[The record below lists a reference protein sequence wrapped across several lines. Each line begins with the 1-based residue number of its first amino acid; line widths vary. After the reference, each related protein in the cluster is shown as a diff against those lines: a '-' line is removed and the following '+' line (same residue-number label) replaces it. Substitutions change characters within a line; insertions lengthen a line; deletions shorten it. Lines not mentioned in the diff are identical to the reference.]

1 MVDDT
6 TKACTNCGEVKPA
19 TLEFFY
25 KKSGNKTY
33 GLTSTCR
40 PCASIF
46 SREASLRYSQGN
58 REKINKKA
66 KDKRALNPEQYAKYD
81 RKKYQ
86 KLRALDPDR
95 LREVN
100 RQMSNKRRALKL
112 NNGHSPYSEAEVLA
126 AYGTACHICGVP
138 VDLEA
143 PRKNGVEGWSNG
155 LHIDHLQPISKGGP
169 DTLENVR
176 PTHGRCNARK
186 SSKIL
191 S

>member
-1 MVDDT
+1 MSDT
-6 TKACTNCGEVKPA
+6 TKACTNCGEIKPA
-19 TLEFFY
+19 TTEFFY

-46 SREASLRYSQGN
+46 SKKASLRYSQSN
-58 REKINKKA
+58 REKINKRRKEQ
-66 KDKRALNPEQYAKYD
+66 RALNPEQYAKYD

-86 KLRALDPDR
+86 KRRALNPDR

-100 RQMSNKRRALKL
+100 RQISNKRRALKL
-112 NNGHSPYSEAEVLA
+112 NNGHSPYSTAEVLNL
-126 AYGTACHICGVP
+126 YGTACHICGLEIDLDAP
-138 VDLEA
+138 KKTGVD
-143 PRKNGVEGWSNG
+143 GWSNG
-155 LHIDHLQPISKGGP
+155 LHIDHVQPISKGGP

-176 PTHGRCNARK
+176 PAHGMCNVRK

-191 S
+191 N